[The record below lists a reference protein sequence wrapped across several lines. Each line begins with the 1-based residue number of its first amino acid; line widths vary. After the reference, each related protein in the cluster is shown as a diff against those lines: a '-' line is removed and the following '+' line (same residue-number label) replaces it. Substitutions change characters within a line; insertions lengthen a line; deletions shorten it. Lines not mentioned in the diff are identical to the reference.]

1 MKLEPIQVEQK
12 SLLKA
17 SKVGAQ
23 VISLNFFPQISMFFV
38 IPWPMY
44 SHPSKS

>member
-17 SKVGAQ
+17 GKVGAE
-23 VISLNFFPQISMFFV
+23 VISLNFFPQILMFFV
-38 IPWPMY
+38 ISWPMY
-44 SHPSKS
+44 FHPPKS